1 MILRDYQSNAIG
13 SLRTSLATGHQRP
26 VLCLPT
32 GGGKTVIAG
41 SIVKSAFE
49 KHKRVLFLAPR
60 RELIYQAS
68 AAFQKFGI
76 RHGVIMA
83 GEPVNCMQSVQVASF
98 DTLNARAMRRAKM
111 NLPAAD
117 LVVVDEAH
125 LSIAPS
131 RMKLLSAYPDAA
143 VIGLTATPARGD
155 GKGLGEFYDD
165 LVEAASMAELV
176 KGGHLVSA
184 RYYAP
189 SKPDLAGLKI
199 ARGDYV
205 TSGLEQRMDRPELV
219 GDILHNWQRL
229 ARDKQTVIFCCT
241 RKHARHVHEEF
252 TRAGYRSE
260 YLDGETPTDERR
272 QILNRMQRKESQVL
286 VNVFVATFGLD
297 IPSLECAVLA
307 RPTRSVVLYLQ
318 TVGRVL
324 RTCEGKTEAIV
335 IDHSG
340 AVEDHGFVTDPQPW
354 SLESDS
360 TVRERR
366 DEQKQNQPKEITCGD
381 CGTVFK
387 ARRDCPN
394 CGSQIVPASAP
405 VPVHESDLQEVKPET
420 LNRQASWDEKARFM
434 GELKTY
440 CAAHAINPGW
450 AAHKYRAKFGV
461 WPNDPRVK
469 EARPTQAI
477 RPETASWI
485 RSQNIRWAKSKEKA
499 A

>member
-1 MILRDYQSNAIG
+1 MILRPYQSKAIDG
-13 SLRTSLATGHQRP
+13 LRTSLATGHRRP

-41 SIVKSAFE
+41 SIVKSASD
-49 KHKRVLFLAPR
+49 KRKRVLFLAPR

-68 AAFQKFGI
+68 AAFEKFGI

-98 DTLNARAMRRAKM
+98 DTLNARAMRRARM

-131 RMKLLSAYPDAA
+131 RLKLLNAYPDAA

-155 GKGLGEFYDD
+155 GRGLGEYYDD

-176 KGGHLVSA
+176 KEGHLVPA

-205 TSGLEQRMDRPELV
+205 ANALGERMDRPELV

-229 ARDKQTVIFCCT
+229 AWDKQTVIFCCT

-252 TRAGYRSE
+252 NRAGYRAE

-272 QILNRMQRKESQVL
+272 QILGRMQRRESQVL

-360 TVRERR
+360 TIRERR
-366 DEQKQNQPKEITCGD
+366 DEQKANKPKEITCGD

-394 CGSQIVPASAP
+394 CGSQIVPPSAP
-405 VPVHESDLQEVKPET
+405 VPVHNADLQEVKPET
-420 LNRQASWDEKARFM
+420 LNRQASWDEKTRFM

-440 CAAHAINPGW
+440 CAAHGIKPGW
-450 AAHKYRAKFGV
+450 AAHKYRERFGV

-469 EARPTQAI
+469 NAEPVSVI
-477 RPETASWI
+477 RMETRGWI
-485 RSQNIRWAKSKEKA
+485 TSRMIAYSKRKA